1 MRRRAALN
9 LLECGRMS
17 PHFLDG
23 SMALFLVV
31 CLGIALGVRFMTGG
45 EG

>member
-1 MRRRAALN
+1 MGA
-9 LLECGRMS
+9 
-17 PHFLDG
+17 HFLDAQ
-23 SMALFLVV
+23 MALFLVV